1 MLLILR
7 LPVLLLCL
15 GFSFVAVAA
24 MGPQELV
31 KTTTEQALL
40 RLQRE
45 RATLQQNPQGIYDL
59 VQEVITPHFD
69 FVRISAWVLGKY
81 WRTASKQQKLRFV
94 KAFRTLLVQT
104 YGVVLLDYTDQE
116 LRYLPLRDDP
126 ASGDVTVRTEVIQ
139 SNGEVVSIN
148 YRLYL
153 RHGAWK
159 VYDLSV
165 EGVSLVTNF
174 RTSYATEIKQSGL
187 ENLIERLEAKIGTGG
202 V

>member
-1 MLLILR
+1 M
-7 LPVLLLCL
+7 
-15 GFSFVAVAA
+15 SFAAVAV

-31 KTTTEQALL
+31 KATTDQALS
-40 RLQRE
+40 RLQHDRE
-45 RATLQQNPQGIYDL
+45 ALKKNPEGIYDL

-81 WRTASKQQKLRFV
+81 WRTASKEQKLRFV

-104 YGVVLLDYTDQE
+104 YGVVLLDYSDQE

-126 ASGDVTVRTEVIQ
+126 ASGDVTVRTEVVQ
-139 SNGEVVSIN
+139 PNGQVVSIN

-153 RHGAWK
+153 RKEEWM
-159 VYDLSV
+159 VYDISV
-165 EGVSLVTNF
+165 DGVSLVTNF

-187 ENLIERLEAKIGTGG
+187 ETLIERLEAKIKTGG
-202 V
+202 A

>member
-1 MLLILR
+1 MFSNLR
-7 LPVLLLCL
+7 FPVLLFFLSV
-15 GFSFVAVAA
+15 SFAAVAV

-31 KTTTEQALL
+31 KATTDQALS
-40 RLQRE
+40 RLQHDRE
-45 RATLQQNPQGIYDL
+45 ALKKNPEGIYDL

-81 WRTASKQQKLRFV
+81 WRTASKEQKLRFV

-104 YGVVLLDYTDQE
+104 YGVVLLDYSDQE

-126 ASGDVTVRTEVIQ
+126 ASGDVTVRTEVVQ
-139 SNGEVVSIN
+139 PNGQVVSIN

-153 RHGAWK
+153 RKEEWM
-159 VYDLSV
+159 VYDISV
-165 EGVSLVTNF
+165 DGVSLVTNF

-187 ENLIERLEAKIGTGG
+187 ETLIERLEAKIKTGG
-202 V
+202 A